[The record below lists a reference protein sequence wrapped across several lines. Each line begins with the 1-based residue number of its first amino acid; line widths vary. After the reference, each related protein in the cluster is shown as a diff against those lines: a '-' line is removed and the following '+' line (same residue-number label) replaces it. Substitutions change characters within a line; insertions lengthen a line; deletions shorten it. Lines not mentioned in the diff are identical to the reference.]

1 MFVLFS
7 YAYQKNIL
15 KVPFTIKKKI
25 LVIQTAFIGDAIL
38 ATSVLEKLY
47 ERFPQAQIDYLVRK
61 GNESLFAAHPFIHK
75 LYVWNKKGNKY
86 KNLLK
91 ILKEI
96 RKEEYLYVIN
106 LQRYLSTGIVTSFSG
121 ASVKI
126 GFDKNPLSSYF
137 TKKFKHD
144 FQSGKHEIE
153 RNHQLIAY
161 ITDPNPAMPKLYPSK
176 QQFEKVEKYKNT
188 DYVCISPAS
197 VWFTKQL
204 PAKTWIELI
213 KALEKNYKIYLLGGP
228 DDKKLCEHIRLNAE
242 SPKTFNLAGKLSLLE
257 SAALMKNA
265 VMNYTND
272 SAPMHLASSINAPV
286 TAVYCSTIPGFGF
299 GPLSDDSYIV
309 ETGKDLSCRPCG
321 LHGRR
326 SCPQNHFE
334 CATTITVDG
343 LLFGLKDRLKN
354 ASGNKKNA

>member
-1 MFVLFS
+1 
-7 YAYQKNIL
+7 
-15 KVPFTIKKKI
+15 VPFTLKKKI

-38 ATSVLEKLY
+38 ATSVLEKLH
-47 ERFPQAQIDYLVRK
+47 EKFPESQIDFLVRK
-61 GNESLFAAHPFIHK
+61 GNESLFAGHPFIHK

-91 ILKEI
+91 ILREI
-96 RKEEYLYVIN
+96 RKEEYIYVIN
-106 LQRYLSTGIVTSFSG
+106 LQRYLSTGVVTAFSG
-121 ASVKI
+121 AAVKI
-126 GFDKNPLSSYF
+126 GFDKNPLSKYF

-144 FQSGKHEIE
+144 MQSGKHEIE
-153 RNHQLIAY
+153 RNHQLIAS

-204 PAKTWIELI
+204 PAERWIELI
-213 KALEKNYKIYLLGGP
+213 KVLEKNHKIYLLGGP
-228 DDKKLCEHIRLNAE
+228 DDKKLCENIRLKAE

-257 SAALMKNA
+257 SAALMKDS

-272 SAPMHLASSINAPV
+272 SAPMHLASSMNAPV
-286 TAVYCSTIPGFGF
+286 TAVYCSTVPTFGF

-309 ETGKDLSCRPCG
+309 ETAKELKCRPCG

-326 SCPQNHFE
+326 ACPQKHFD
-334 CATTITVDG
+334 CAMTITVDG

-354 ASGNKKNA
+354 ATGNKKNT